1 MSQALD
7 IEPEY
12 PDVVVDLTGLTGGH
26 LVDTDL
32 AVIAAVSEA
41 LDKAGHPLVAD
52 AFPLAAAGCH
62 TWDDLMLLIRCT
74 VTVL

>member
-1 MSQALD
+1 MSATVD

-12 PDVVVDLTGLTGGH
+12 PGVVVDLASLTGGR
-26 LVDTDL
+26 VDNDL

-41 LDKAGHPLVAD
+41 LDRAGHPLVAD
-52 AFPLAAAGCH
+52 AFPLAAAGCR

>member
-1 MSQALD
+1 MSDVVD

-12 PDVVVDLTGLTGGH
+12 PDVQVFLDPLGE
-26 LVDTDL
+26 DDL
-32 AVIAAVSEA
+32 AVITAVVDA
-41 LDKAGHPLVAD
+41 LDRAGHRLMAE
-52 AFPLAAAGCH
+52 AFSMAALGCP